1 MPEYPFEEAFF
12 LPYARQFHEA
22 LDIPIILL
30 GGINRLDTVQGTL
43 DEGFAFVAM
52 ARALLREPDL
62 LLRWQKGDTT
72 ESLCVHC
79 NKCMPSI
86 YAGTHCVLVDPS
98 ERPGLRLAKR

>member
-1 MPEYPFEEAFF
+1 
-12 LPYARQFHEA
+12 
-22 LDIPIILL
+22 
-30 GGINRLDTVQGTL
+30 
-43 DEGFAFVAM
+43 
-52 ARALLREPDL
+52 LREPDL

-86 YAGTHCVLVDPS
+86 YAGTHWVLVEPA